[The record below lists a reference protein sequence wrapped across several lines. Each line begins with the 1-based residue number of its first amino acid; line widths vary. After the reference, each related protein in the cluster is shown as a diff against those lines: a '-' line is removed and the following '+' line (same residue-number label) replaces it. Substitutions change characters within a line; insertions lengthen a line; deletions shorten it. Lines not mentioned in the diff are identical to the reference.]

1 MKVQLFSGRTM
12 TESLVVIRTFRT
24 VGDAD
29 AVQAE
34 LLQAGIPSLVYTE
47 DVTSPDM
54 LGSPVVLAVH
64 SRDAQIAELVLTPH
78 PRPA

>member
-1 MKVQLFSGRTM
+1 M

-29 AVQAE
+29 GAQAE
-34 LLQAGIPSLVYTE
+34 LLTAGIHALVYTE
-47 DVTSPDM
+47 DVRSPDTS
-54 LGSPVVLAVH
+54 GEHVVLAVH

-78 PRPA
+78 PRPS